1 MKKVLTLGLLSLSL
15 LTIAACSN
23 QSKSG
28 SASNASA
35 SSSQKQKISYDDKGL
50 PTVLKT
56 SYTGSATNEADK
68 NGDYGNLLF
77 HGEGGADR
85 TITFDKE
92 NLTVNDDPDS
102 SIVYPFKVISK
113 DDLNSDDKARFKKY
127 ESETKGKPYFIM
139 LTVYSGDD
147 TYDEKYFEE
156 YKESKSGS
164 SNTVYIAILSNDGK
178 KLNLIELDNDL
189 NGTYYSLLNF
199 TGEAD

>member
-56 SYTGSATNEADK
+56 SYTGSSSSHADENDSYGGFLLED
-68 NGDYGNLLF
+68 NGSG
-77 HGEGGADR
+77 

-92 NLTVNDDPDS
+92 KLTIIDNEPRT
-102 SIVYPFKVISK
+102 IEAAPFAVLKE
-113 DDLNSDDKARFKKY
+113 DDLTATD
-127 ESETKGKPYFIM
+127 KGKFNQYKSLTEGNPYFIM
-139 LTVYSGDD
+139 LTQNDD
-147 TYDEKYFEE
+147 SEITDEAIEN
-156 YKESKSGS
+156 YKNGES
-164 SNTVYIAILSNDGK
+164 TPFIYIVILEDNGNK
-178 KLNLIELDNDL
+178 IRIIELPNEGSTEDASTLD
-189 NGTYYSLLNF
+189 F